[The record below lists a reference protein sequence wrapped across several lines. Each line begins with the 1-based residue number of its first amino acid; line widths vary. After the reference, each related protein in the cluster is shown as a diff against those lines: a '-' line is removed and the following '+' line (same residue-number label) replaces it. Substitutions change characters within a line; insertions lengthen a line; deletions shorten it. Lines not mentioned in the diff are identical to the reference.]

1 MRLVIL
7 SIWVLIFFQV
17 NGQTIDV
24 TQFGAQPNSF
34 ADATL
39 AVKRAIEAAK
49 GQSDVILNFPKGRY
63 DFWPDHATE
72 TNYYISNSSSESEFP
87 VKRQRVGL
95 FFKGLKNI
103 RLEGNGSTFVFHG
116 KMIGWVLDSCENITL
131 RNYTVDYERPGM
143 SEMTVRSVSATEA
156 TVAVHP
162 DSRFTIMDGK
172 VQWYGEQWIP
182 NPKGFFLARVNPH
195 EDRIF
200 YSNWVP
206 FQASSAERIGST
218 GIRFKGDF
226 SKFKA
231 DTGDVLTLR
240 DAIRD
245 YVGVFQNRS
254 KNISLHNVHMNSMHG
269 LGIVSQFCENLNY
282 DRIYVEPAK
291 GSGRVIA
298 SSADGMHFSG
308 CKGQITI
315 NNCRFSGMH
324 DDPINVHGTHLKV
337 KEIISPTQLKLRFMH
352 HQSYGFMAFA
362 KGDTIAFLHAKALQI
377 YGQGVVKSAT
387 LVSEREMLIEL
398 EKAVPKQLQL
408 DDALENITWTP
419 ALTLTNSRFERTIS
433 RGTLVTT
440 RRKVLIEN
448 NVYYRTGMHAI
459 LIENDAMGWYESGPV
474 ADVTIRN
481 NQFIA
486 CGFNSAPGSYAIKI
500 NPENSEQVKNYY
512 VHQNIRIM
520 DNLFRL
526 DRAPLLSSKSTR
538 GLLFANNRI
547 EKIKNASDGEEQPTF
562 HLIDC
567 TGVRIEGNKF
577 EGTRPRLRI
586 QGMLKSD
593 LKSDIKFEI
602 PDVNQEGT
610 GF

>member
-34 ADATL
+34 ADATF

-116 KMIGWVLDSCENITL
+116 KMISWVLDSCENITL

-143 SEMTVRSVSATEA
+143 SEMTVRSISPTEV

-282 DRIYVEPAK
+282 DSIYVEPAK

-337 KEIISPTQLKLRFMH
+337 KEIISPTKLKLRFMH
-352 HQSYGFMAFA
+352 HQSYGFMAFS
-362 KGDTIAFLHAKALQI
+362 KGDTIAYLHAKALQI
-377 YGQGVVKSAT
+377 YGQGVVKSAR
-387 LVSEREMLIEL
+387 LVSERELIVEL
-398 EKAVPKQLQL
+398 EKPIPSQLQL

-486 CGFNSAPGSYAIKI
+486 CGFNSAPVSYAIKI
-500 NPENSEQVKNYY
+500 NPENSERLKNYY
-512 VHQNIRIM
+512 VHQNLRIM

-526 DRAPLLSSKSTR
+526 QGAPLLSAKSTK

-547 EKIKNASDGEEQPTF
+547 EKMENASDGEEQPAF
-562 HLIDC
+562 NLIDC

-577 EGTRPRLRI
+577 EGTKPRLRI
-586 QGMLKSD
+586 QGMVRSD

-602 PDVNQEGT
+602 PDVNQEGAE
-610 GF
+610 F